1 MKGIVMKEAG
11 SLPGL
16 LESSGAVFGNESV
29 KLGEKNYALTIK
41 GEDGNLYTAEV
52 VESIYPD
59 NRHNSNGRER
69 FSDANRTM
77 IAFATAVDS
86 GTQVEFVN
94 MYIDLISKRNGIRDS
109 DFHWEIDTTYTIGER
124 EHRIGRLTT
133 AEIRVLN

>member
-1 MKGIVMKEAG
+1 
-11 SLPGL
+11 
-16 LESSGAVFGNESV
+16 
-29 KLGEKNYALTIK
+29 
-41 GEDGNLYTAEV
+41 
-52 VESIYPD
+52 
-59 NRHNSNGRER
+59 
-69 FSDANRTM
+69 M